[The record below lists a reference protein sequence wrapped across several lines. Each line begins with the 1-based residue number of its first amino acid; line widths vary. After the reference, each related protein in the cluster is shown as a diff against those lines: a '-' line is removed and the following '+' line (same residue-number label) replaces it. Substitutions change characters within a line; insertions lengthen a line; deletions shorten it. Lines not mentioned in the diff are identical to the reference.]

1 MVNVH
6 CNKVLRSYPLG
17 MFLLNTISLKIGTS
31 LDQIEYLV
39 SSYIVLATVQKLL
52 KGKIDLS
59 KSRAV
64 DRSN

>member
-1 MVNVH
+1 
-6 CNKVLRSYPLG
+6 

-39 SSYIVLATVQKLL
+39 SSFNVLATVQKLL
-52 KGKIDLS
+52 KDKIDLS